1 MLVHAS
7 KSGSGALPKKQ
18 IILDKLIIVAK
29 QCFGKDVKTTNPI
42 KDKQT

>member
-29 QCFGKDVKTTNPI
+29 RGFRKDDKTKIPI
-42 KDKQT
+42 KDMQT